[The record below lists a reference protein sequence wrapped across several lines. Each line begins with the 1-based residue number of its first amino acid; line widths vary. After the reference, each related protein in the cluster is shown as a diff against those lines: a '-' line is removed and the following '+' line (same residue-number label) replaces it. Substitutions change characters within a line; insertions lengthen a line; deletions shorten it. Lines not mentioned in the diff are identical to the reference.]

1 MRRQKKPTFAIN
13 IRFSHFAPLIS
24 LPRTLFAR
32 SQTLYKPSVAA
43 DSGPRTLFPRLQ
55 TLYKPSADADSGPRT
70 LFPCSQ
76 TLFPRLQTLYT
87 RYSGLNG
94 STMHC
99 CK

>member
-32 SQTLYKPSVAA
+32 SRTLYKPSVAA
-43 DSGPRTLFPRLQ
+43 DSGPRTLFARSQ
-55 TLYKPSADADSGPRT
+55 TLYKPSADAD
-70 LFPCSQ
+70 PCSQ
-76 TLFPRLQTLYT
+76 TLFPRSQTLYT

>member
-24 LPRTLFAR
+24 LPRTLFAAR
-32 SQTLYKPSVAA
+32 IHYTNLPQPPIPVRGRCFLACRHYN
-43 DSGPRTLFPRLQ
+43 
-55 TLYKPSADADSGPRT
+55 
-70 LFPCSQ
+70 
-76 TLFPRLQTLYT
+76 T

>member
-43 DSGPRTLFPRLQ
+43 DSGPRTLFPRL
-55 TLYKPSADADSGPRT
+55 R
-70 LFPCSQ
+70 
-76 TLFPRLQTLYT
+76 TLYT

>member
-32 SQTLYKPSVAA
+32 SQTLYKPS
-43 DSGPRTLFPRLQ
+43 
-55 TLYKPSADADSGPRT
+55 ADADPCPR
-70 LFPCSQ
+70 

>member
-24 LPRTLFAR
+24 LPRTLFAH
-32 SQTLYKPSVAA
+32 SQTLYKPSAAA
-43 DSGPRTLFPRLQ
+43 DSGPRTLFPR
-55 TLYKPSADADSGPRT
+55 S
-70 LFPCSQ
+70 
-76 TLFPRLQTLYT
+76 QTLYT

>member
-1 MRRQKKPTFAIN
+1 MRRQKKLTFAIN

-32 SQTLYKPSVAA
+32 S
-43 DSGPRTLFPRLQ
+43 Q

>member
-24 LPRTLFAR
+24 LPRTLFAH
-32 SQTLYKPSVAA
+32 SHTLYKPSV
-43 DSGPRTLFPRLQ
+43 
-55 TLYKPSADADSGPRT
+55 DADPCPR
-70 LFPCSQ
+70 

>member
-43 DSGPRTLFPRLQ
+43 NSGPRTLFPRL
-55 TLYKPSADADSGPRT
+55 R
-70 LFPCSQ
+70 
-76 TLFPRLQTLYT
+76 TLYT

>member
-32 SQTLYKPSVAA
+32 SRTLYKPSVA
-43 DSGPRTLFPRLQ
+43 
-55 TLYKPSADADSGPRT
+55 ADSGPRT

-76 TLFPRLQTLYT
+76 TLFPRLRTLYT

>member
-24 LPRTLFAR
+24 LPRTLFAH

-55 TLYKPSADADSGPRT
+55 TL
-70 LFPCSQ
+70 
-76 TLFPRLQTLYT
+76 
-87 RYSGLNG
+87 
-94 STMHC
+94 
-99 CK
+99 

>member
-32 SQTLYKPSVAA
+32 SHTLYKPSVAA
-43 DSGPRTLFPRLQ
+43 DSGTR
-55 TLYKPSADADSGPRT
+55 
-70 LFPCSQ
+70 

>member
-1 MRRQKKPTFAIN
+1 MRRQKRPTFAIN

-24 LPRTLFAR
+24 LPRTLFAH

-55 TLYKPSADADSGPRT
+55 TLY
-70 LFPCSQ
+70 
-76 TLFPRLQTLYT
+76 T

>member
-13 IRFSHFAPLIS
+13 IRFSHFAPIMS
-24 LPRTLFAR
+24 L
-32 SQTLYKPSVAA
+32 
-43 DSGPRTLFPRLQ
+43 
-55 TLYKPSADADSGPRT
+55 PRT
-70 LFPCSQ
+70 LFPCS
-76 TLFPRLQTLYT
+76 QTLYT

>member
-24 LPRTLFAR
+24 LPRTLFAH

-55 TLYKPSADADSGPRT
+55 TLY
-70 LFPCSQ
+70 
-76 TLFPRLQTLYT
+76 T

>member
-43 DSGPRTLFPRLQ
+43 DSGPQPPIPVRGRCFLACRH
-55 TLYKPSADADSGPRT
+55 YNKPAIQA
-70 LFPCSQ
+70 
-76 TLFPRLQTLYT
+76 
-87 RYSGLNG
+87 
-94 STMHC
+94 
-99 CK
+99 

>member
-1 MRRQKKPTFAIN
+1 MRQQKKPTFAIN

-43 DSGPRTLFPRLQ
+43 DSGPRTLFL
-55 TLYKPSADADSGPRT
+55 
-70 LFPCSQ
+70 
-76 TLFPRLQTLYT
+76 RLQTLYT